1 VTHRFLVT
9 GAAGFIG
16 SHLSEALMRRGH
28 DVTGVDNFDPFYA
41 RDVKERNLSGLRTL
55 PGFRFV
61 EADVARDPLPLDG
74 VEAVIHLAAKPG
86 VRPSLEDPGA
96 YMEANVTATARLLD
110 AVRRAGLTRI
120 VFGSSSSVYGNATP
134 APFAED
140 QPAVLPISP
149 YAASKRAGELLAHA
163 FAHLYPLKII
173 CLRFFT
179 VYGPRQRPDLAI
191 HKFTDLIAR
200 GCPVRMHGDGS
211 SERDYTY
218 ITDCLDGIL
227 AALDWTAA
235 AAPGTVE
242 TVNLGGGERVRLDRL
257 IALIATA
264 LGQDARIEHHPDQP
278 GDVRLTSKSSARVS
292 RVADVEM
299 AVDRVV
305 GIESH
310 AKNPTALSIWG
321 DQGGDIEKRC
331 RIHRSRGKVD
341 DLDQPMLLRHKNPA
355 GIPGRRTDVERHVE
369 TCGHSHRFDGR
380 VAGGRASMRGW
391 RRCAQSSGIPTSAR
405 RSRRRRSTWH
415 SGRPARTSSGS
426 SA

>member
-1 VTHRFLVT
+1 VKDKVLVT

-16 SHLSEALMRRGH
+16 SHVSDALIGLGH
-28 DVTGVDNFDPFYA
+28 AVTGVDNFDPFYA
-41 RDVKERNLSGLRTL
+41 RDVKERNLSGLVKL

-61 EADVARDPLPLDG
+61 EADLARDPIPMEG

-86 VRPSLEDPGA
+86 VRPSLDDPGA
-96 YMEANVTATARLLD
+96 YMEANVTATARLID
-110 AVRRAGLTRI
+110 AARRAGLTRI

-140 QPAVLPISP
+140 KPAVLPISP

-200 GCPVRMHGDGS
+200 GRPVRMHGDGS

-227 AALDWTAA
+227 AALDWTVA

-242 TVNLGGGERVRLDRL
+242 TANLGGGERVRLDRL
-257 IALIATA
+257 IALIAKA
-264 LGQDARIEHHPDQP
+264 LGQEARIERYPDQP
-278 GDVRLTSKSSARVS
+278 GDVRLTD
-292 RVADVEM
+292 ADLV
-299 AVDRVV
+299 
-305 GIESH
+305 
-310 AKNPTALSIWG
+310 
-321 DQGGDIEKRC
+321 
-331 RIHRSRGKVD
+331 
-341 DLDQPMLLRHKNPA
+341 
-355 GIPGRRTDVERHVE
+355 
-369 TCGHSHRFDGR
+369 
-380 VAGGRASMRGW
+380 
-391 RRCAQSSGIPTSAR
+391 
-405 RSRRRRSTWH
+405 H
-415 SGRPARTSSGS
+415 SGRVLGFKPRVGIDEGIRKFVDWYQEVHGRQSRASGR
-426 SA
+426 AG

>member
-1 VTHRFLVT
+1 MTPPDHYLVT

-16 SHLSEALMRRGH
+16 SHLSEALLARGH
-28 DVTGVDNFDPFYA
+28 QVTGVDNFDPFYA
-41 RDVKERNLSGLRTL
+41 RTVKERNLEGLRRQS
-55 PGFRFV
+55 GFRFV

-74 VEAVIHLAAKPG
+74 IEAIFHLAAKPG

-96 YMEANVTATARLLD
+96 YMEANVTATARLID
-110 AVRRAGLTRI
+110 AARRVGLSRI

-134 APFAED
+134 APFAEE

-200 GCPVRMHGDGS
+200 GRPVRMHGDGS

-218 ITDCLDGIL
+218 ITDCLDGVL
-227 AALDWTAA
+227 AALAWTAK

-257 IALIATA
+257 IALIGAA
-264 LGQDARIEHHPDQP
+264 LGQEPRIERHPDQP
-278 GDVRLTSKSSARVS
+278 GDVRLTDADLVHAGRVLGFKPK
-292 RVADVEM
+292 
-299 AVDRVV
+299 V
-305 GIESH
+305 GIEEGIRKFV
-310 AKNPTALSIWG
+310 AWY
-321 DQGGDIEKRC
+321 EE
-331 RIHRSRGKVD
+331 IHGRQSR
-341 DLDQPMLLRHKNPA
+341 A
-355 GIPGRRTDVERHVE
+355 PGR
-369 TCGHSHRFDGR
+369 
-380 VAGGRASMRGW
+380 AG
-391 RRCAQSSGIPTSAR
+391 
-405 RSRRRRSTWH
+405 
-415 SGRPARTSSGS
+415 
-426 SA
+426 